1 MIGPMGIVRLALFA
15 MLVALAA
22 CNRDEP
28 SVSTATE
35 RTGLDEFHPLASPL
49 EPGGDQ
55 IRLSLDAAGGLVAS
69 WLAPQG
75 EDELA
80 LEYARFDGAKWSSR
94 SVVATGSDWV
104 VSDADL
110 PSVRLLTDRVFAA
123 DWRIPSEA
131 SPYAYDIAVSISG
144 DAGATWS
151 PPLRLNDDGTPT
163 EHGFVSWFATAERGA
178 GAVWLDG
185 RGLEEEASGA
195 IGEPP
200 SGTSLRRADLSP
212 AGAVVSQDVIDALVC
227 DCCRTDVAEVDGGVA
242 VIYRDRSP
250 AEIRDIHVR
259 LLGSG
264 ESVVLGPDYWQIEG
278 CPINGPAI
286 DARGA
291 VVAAAWFTAADDGP
305 RVRFARSVDGARTFG
320 PALDIDSDAAI
331 GQVGV
336 ALDDTGVAYVS
347 WWRRAQ
353 AGAEFVVRGV
363 DSAGALLPIVT
374 VGTVDVSRPQTV
386 PQIKWVRDRLVVA
399 WTDEGALEQRVHLAE
414 ARASR

>member
-1 MIGPMGIVRLALFA
+1 MIGSMGIRLTLFVTLA
-15 MLVALAA
+15 ALAA
-22 CNRDEP
+22 CGRDEP
-28 SVSTATE
+28 PVSTATE
-35 RTGLDEFHPLASPL
+35 PAGLDEFLPLVSPL
-49 EPGGDQ
+49 DPGGDQ
-55 IRLSLDAAGGLVAS
+55 IRLSLDAAGSLVAS
-69 WLAPQG
+69 WLAPEG
-75 EDELA
+75 ADELA
-80 LEYARFDGAKWSSR
+80 LKYARFDGTKWSSP

-110 PSVRLLTDRVFAA
+110 PSVRLLTDRLFAA

-131 SPYAYDIAVSISG
+131 SPYAYDIAVAISG

-151 PPLRLNDDGTPT
+151 APRRLNDDDTPT
-163 EHGFVSWFATAERGA
+163 EHGFVSWFATAERRA

-185 RGLEEEASGA
+185 RGLEEEASEK

-200 SGTSLRRADLSP
+200 PGTSLRRADLSP
-212 AGAVVSQDVIDALVC
+212 DGAVVSQDVIDALVC
-227 DCCRTDVAEVDGGVA
+227 DCCRTDVAEADGGVA

-259 LLGSG
+259 VLGAG

-278 CPINGPAI
+278 CPVNGPAI

-291 VVAAAWFTAADDGP
+291 VVAAAWFTAADDSP
-305 RVRFARSVDGARTFG
+305 RVRFARSLDGARTFG
-320 PALDIDSDAAI
+320 PALDIDTDAAI

-336 ALDDTGVAYVS
+336 ALDDKGVAYVS

-353 AGAEFVVRGV
+353 PGGAEFVVRGV
-363 DSAGALLPIVT
+363 DSTGTLLPIMT

-414 ARASR
+414 ALASR